1 MLDDECNH
9 FEVITKSL
17 TGDRP
22 TDEETFS
29 STAVLAQRLERLK
42 KSNPLF
48 EKVDFSEQV
57 EELALCEMIS
67 AIC

>member
-1 MLDDECNH
+1 MLEAECNH

-48 EKVDFSEQV
+48 EKVGFSEQV

>member
-1 MLDDECNH
+1 MPDNGCNH

-42 KSNPLF
+42 RSNPLF
-48 EKVDFSEQV
+48 EKIDFSEQV

>member
-1 MLDDECNH
+1 MPDDECNH

-17 TGDRP
+17 TGHRP

-29 STAVLAQRLERLK
+29 STAVLARRLERLK

>member
-48 EKVDFSEQV
+48 EKVGFSEQV

>member
-57 EELALCEMIS
+57 DELALCEMIS